1 MKKSHPPK
9 SKTAAEE
16 LESLFQ
22 ALGDRTRLR
31 LLNLMADGEVCVCF
45 FIEVLDEPQP
55 KISRHLAYLRSAGL
69 VAARREAKWAHY
81 AITPPGQPTARAVF
95 AAVIAALKDDREMQR
110 DRAALARA
118 CCSPRA
124 PEQLRRAPRPVI
136 AGSHVA
142 PS

>member
-1 MKKSHPPK
+1 MGSSDTFVKANMKL
-9 SKTAAEE
+9 EE
-16 LESLFQ
+16 LFQ

-45 FIEVLDEPQP
+45 FIEVLDEPQS

-69 VAARREAKWAHY
+69 VAARREGKWANY
-81 AITPPGQPTARAVF
+81 AITPPEQPAARAVF
-95 AAVIAALKDDREMQR
+95 DAVMATLKEEREMQR

-124 PEQLRRAPRPVI
+124 PELLKRAPRPAI
-136 AGSHVA
+136 AGR
-142 PS
+142 

>member
-1 MKKSHPPK
+1 MTNSHVTK
-9 SKTAAEE
+9 SKTSSEALEE
-16 LESLFQ
+16 MFQ
-22 ALGDRTRLR
+22 AFGDRTRLR

-81 AITPPGQPTARAVF
+81 SITPPEHATARAVF
-95 AAVIAALKDDREMQR
+95 DSVMATLKTDREMQR
-110 DRAALARA
+110 DRAALARV

-124 PEQLRRAPRPVI
+124 PELLRRAPRPAI
-136 AGSHVA
+136 AARGE
-142 PS
+142 

>member
-1 MKKSHPPK
+1 MTK
-9 SKTAAEE
+9 SKTSAEA
-16 LESLFQ
+16 LEVLFQ
-22 ALGDRTRLR
+22 ALSDRTRLR
-31 LLNLMADGEVCVCF
+31 LLNLMAHGEVCVCF

-81 AITPPGQPTARAVF
+81 AITPPEHPTTRAAF
-95 AAVIAALKDDREMQR
+95 DAVMAALKDDREMQR

-124 PEQLRRAPRPVI
+124 PELLKRAPRPAIVSG
-136 AGSHVA
+136 AM
-142 PS
+142 PSQT

>member
-1 MKKSHPPK
+1 MTNSRVTKPK
-9 SKTAAEE
+9 TSGEA
-16 LESLFQ
+16 LEALFQ

-31 LLNLMADGEVCVCF
+31 LLNLMAGGEVCVCF

-81 AITPPGQPTARAVF
+81 SITPPEQPAARAAF
-95 AAVIAALKDDREMQR
+95 DAVIAALKDDREMQR
-110 DRAALARA
+110 DRAALARV

-124 PEQLRRAPRPVI
+124 PELLRRAPRPAIVNSSP
-136 AGSHVA
+136 ATR
-142 PS
+142 

>member
-1 MKKSHPPK
+1 MTS
-9 SKTAAEE
+9 AEA
-16 LESLFQ
+16 LEALFQ

-45 FIEVLDEPQP
+45 FIEILGEPQP

-81 AITPPGQPTARAVF
+81 AIAPPEHAAARAAF
-95 AAVIAALKDDREMQR
+95 DAVMETLREDREMQR
-110 DRAALARA
+110 DRAALTRV

-124 PEQLRRAPRPVI
+124 PELLRRAPRPAI
-136 AGSHVA
+136 AGGAAVKL
-142 PS
+142 